1 MTRLD
6 PSAVSGIVSRAIAED
21 LGAGD
26 ITTRAVI
33 PENEEASAEI
43 TAKEPLVVAGLPVAA
58 AVFAQLDGRVA
69 FKALVGEGV
78 EVSEGAAVAALSG
91 PAAPI
96 LVGERTALNFL
107 QHLSGIA
114 TLTRRF
120 VELVKGTPATIVDT
134 RKTIPGL
141 RHLEKYAVAA
151 GGGTNHRMGLHDRIL
166 IKGNHLLIQG
176 RYSADGIARAVALAR
191 EKAPGAP
198 VEVEADSLDDV
209 EAAVRA
215 GADCILLDNMTVGEI
230 REAVRIIDGRAA
242 AEASGGVTIE
252 TVREI
257 ALAGVQFI
265 SVGALTH
272 SARAVDMHL
281 TILA

>member
-78 EVSEGAAVAALSG
+78 EVAEGAAVAALSG

-166 IKGNHLLIQG
+166 IKGNHILIQG

-272 SARAVDMHL
+272 SARAADMHL

>member
-78 EVSEGAAVAALSG
+78 EVAEGAAVAALSG

-176 RYSADGIARAVALAR
+176 RYSADAIARAVALAR

-215 GADCILLDNMTVGEI
+215 GADCILLDNMSVGEI

-242 AEASGGVTIE
+242 AEASGGVSIE

>member
-78 EVSEGAAVAALSG
+78 EVAEGAAVAALSG

-272 SARAVDMHL
+272 SARAADMHL

>member
-78 EVSEGAAVAALSG
+78 EVAEGAAVAALSG

-166 IKGNHLLIQG
+166 IKGNHILIQG

-191 EKAPGAP
+191 ERAPGAP

-272 SARAVDMHL
+272 SARAADMHL